1 MRCSTVS
8 GGGGRRRWRRPIALK
23 ALLIDERGPRLDPA
37 YAVPEAE
44 GSSAL
49 VRVLC
54 VGLGGLDLAAVA
66 GRIAHAG
73 VLGHEIV
80 GRVEA
85 CPSDPSLEG
94 SVVAVD
100 PELPCGNCDRCASGM
115 PRHCRSMRRL
125 GFGSTDGGLAEFL
138 AVPRRNLVRV
148 PAGVEVESAVLAQ
161 PVADAVHLARL
172 VPVER
177 KTYITVIGDGV
188 SALLIAQ
195 ILAARN
201 ASVRL
206 LGARPDRFGLCE
218 RWRIRHRDIRE
229 AGLRADQ
236 DVVVSCF
243 DAELTEADLS
253 GAEAAERAL
262 GMLRPRGALV
272 VSGPAVPI
280 EGVGLDL
287 SRAAAAVVAGELR
300 VIGSRRGSISEGVGA
315 IASGAVD
322 LGPLVTARSRLDEG
336 VGLLRTAA
344 DPRQLRTLVR
354 VAA

>member
-1 MRCSTVS
+1 MLDRRAAGAVGN
-8 GGGGRRRWRRPIALK
+8 GGDVLLK
-23 ALLIDERGPRLDPA
+23 ALLIDEHGPRLDAA
-37 YAVPEAE
+37 YADPTATD
-44 GSSAL
+44 GGAI

-66 GRIAHAG
+66 GRIEHVG

-80 GRVEA
+80 GRVESCA
-85 CPSDPSLEG
+85 ADPSLEG
-94 SVVAVD
+94 AVVVVD
-100 PELPCGNCDRCASGM
+100 PELPCGRCDRCLSGM
-115 PRHCRSMRRL
+115 PRHCRDMRRL
-125 GFGSTDGGLAEFL
+125 GFGSTDGGLAEFVV
-138 AVPRRNLVRV
+138 VPRRNLIRI
-148 PAGVEVESAVLAQ
+148 PAEIEAEFAVLAQ
-161 PVADAVHLARL
+161 PVADAVHVSRL

-236 DVVVSCF
+236 DVVVACF
-243 DAELTEADLS
+243 DAEPTEADLS
-253 GAEAAERAL
+253 GEEAATRAL

-287 SRAAAAVVAGELR
+287 SSAAEAVVSGELR
-300 VIGSRRGSISEGVGA
+300 VIGSRRGAIAEGVGA

-322 LGPLVTARSRLDEG
+322 LAPLVTARSKLDEG
-336 VGLLRTAA
+336 VGLLRTAC
-344 DPRQLRTLVR
+344 DPAQLRTVVR

>member
-1 MRCSTVS
+1 M
-8 GGGGRRRWRRPIALK
+8 K
-23 ALLIDERGPRLDPA
+23 ALLIDQNGPRLESAYTDPI
-37 YAVPEAE
+37 
-44 GSSAL
+44 GTNSTTL

-54 VGLGGLDLAAVA
+54 TGVGGLDLAAVA
-66 GRIAHAG
+66 GRIEHAG

-80 GRVEA
+80 GRVESCDA
-85 CPSDPSLEG
+85 DPSLIG
-94 SVVAVD
+94 ATVAVD
-100 PELPCGNCDRCASGM
+100 PELPCCSCDRCASGM

-125 GFGSTDGGLAEFL
+125 GFGSTDGGLAEFV
-138 AVPRRNLVRV
+138 AVPRRNLVKV
-148 PAGVEVESAVLAQ
+148 PTEVEVESAVFAQ
-161 PVADAVHLARL
+161 AVADAVHVSRL
-172 VPVER
+172 VPVQR
-177 KTYITVIGDGV
+177 TTYVTVIGDGV

-195 ILAARN
+195 ILARRN

-236 DVVVSCF
+236 DVVVACF
-243 DAELTEADLS
+243 DAQLTEADLS
-253 GAEAAERAL
+253 GREAAERAI

-287 SRAAAAVVAGELR
+287 SNAAEAVVSGELR
-300 VIGSRRGSISEGVGA
+300 LIGSRRGAISEGVAA
-315 IASGAVD
+315 IAAGEVD
-322 LGPLVTARSRLDEG
+322 LAPLITSRVRLDDG

>member
-1 MRCSTVS
+1 M
-8 GGGGRRRWRRPIALK
+8 K
-23 ALLIDERGPRLDPA
+23 ALLIDDNGPRLDAAHASP
-37 YAVPEAE
+37 PR
-44 GSSAL
+44 GSGSAL
-49 VRVLC
+49 VRVLAAG
-54 VGLGGLDLAAVA
+54 VSGLDLAAVA
-66 GRIAHAG
+66 GRIEHSG

-80 GRVEA
+80 GRVEV
-85 CPSDPSLEG
+85 CETDPSLVG
-94 SVVAVD
+94 ATVAID
-100 PELPCGNCDRCASGM
+100 PELPCGSCDRCQSGM
-115 PRHCRSMRRL
+115 PKHCRTMRRL
-125 GFGSTDGGLAEFL
+125 GFGSIDGGLAEFI

-148 PAGVEVESAVLAQ
+148 PASVDTELAVLAQ
-161 PVADAVHLARL
+161 PVADAVHVSRM

-177 KTYITVIGDGV
+177 KTYVTVIGDGV

-236 DVVVSCF
+236 DVVVACF
-243 DAELTEADLS
+243 DAEPTEADLS
-253 GAEAAERAL
+253 GGEAAQRAL
-262 GMLRPRGALV
+262 GMLRPRGTLV

-280 EGVGLDL
+280 RGVGLDL
-287 SRAAAAVVAGELR
+287 SSAAGAVVAGELR
-300 VIGSRRGSISEGVGA
+300 VMGSRRGEIAEGVGA

-322 LGPLVTARSRLDEG
+322 LAPLVTARSRLDDG
-336 VGLLRTAA
+336 VAVLRAA
-344 DPRQLRTLVR
+344 TDPSHLRTLVR

>member
-1 MRCSTVS
+1 M
-8 GGGGRRRWRRPIALK
+8 K
-23 ALLIDERGPRLDPA
+23 ALLIDHRGPRLDA
-37 YAVPEAE
+37 GYAVPSVAD
-44 GSSAL
+44 GAAL

-66 GRIAHAG
+66 GRIAHTG

-85 CPSDPSLEG
+85 CPADPSLEG
-94 SVVAVD
+94 EVVAID
-100 PELPCGNCDRCASGM
+100 PELPCGSCDRCQSGM
-115 PRHCRSMRRL
+115 PKHCRSMRRL
-125 GFGSTDGGLAEFL
+125 GFGSTDGGLAEL
-138 AVPRRNLVRV
+138 IAVPRRNLVRV
-148 PAGVEVESAVLAQ
+148 PGGVETELAVLAQ
-161 PVADAVHLARL
+161 PVADAVHVSRL

-177 KTYITVIGDGV
+177 KTYVTVIGDGA

-236 DVVVSCF
+236 DVVVACF
-243 DAELTEADLS
+243 DAEPTEADLC

-262 GMLRPRGALV
+262 GMLRPRGTLV

-287 SRAAAAVVAGELR
+287 SGGAEAVVAGELR
-300 VIGSRRGSISEGVGA
+300 VVGSRRGMIAEGVGA

-322 LGPLVTARSRLDEG
+322 LGPLVTARSKLDEG

-344 DPRQLRTLVR
+344 DPSQLRTLVR

>member
-1 MRCSTVS
+1 M
-8 GGGGRRRWRRPIALK
+8 K

-37 YAVPEAE
+37 YATPNAGR
-44 GSSAL
+44 GSTL

-54 VGLGGLDLAAVA
+54 TGLSGLDLAAVA

-80 GRVEA
+80 GRVESCELA
-85 CPSDPSLEG
+85 GLEG
-94 SVVAVD
+94 AVVAVD
-100 PELPCGNCDRCASGM
+100 PELPCGSCDWCASGM

-125 GFGSTDGGLAEFL
+125 GFGSTDGGLAEFV
-138 AVPRRNLVRV
+138 AVPVRNLVRL
-148 PAGVEVESAVLAQ
+148 PASLEPELAVLAQ
-161 PVADAVHLARL
+161 PVADAVHVARL

-177 KTYITVIGDGV
+177 QTYVTVIGDGV

-236 DVVVSCF
+236 DVVVACF
-243 DAELTEADLS
+243 DAEPTEADLS

-262 GMLRPRGALV
+262 GMLRPRGTLV

-287 SRAAAAVVAGELR
+287 SRAAEAIVSGELR
-300 VIGSRRGSISEGVGA
+300 VVGSRRGALAEGVGA
-315 IASGAVD
+315 IASGSVD
-322 LGPLVTARSRLDEG
+322 LAPLITARAKLDEG
-336 VGLLRTAA
+336 VGLLRAA
-344 DPRQLRTLVR
+344 SDPSQLRTLVR